1 MNLSIR
7 KLSLSLA
14 LGTLA
19 GLLLA
24 PAAAAQVGE
33 IGRSDVYR
41 LGNSTVGLDFVGWAR
56 TKNTGGQRRVDTAT
70 YAPLHF
76 LGVNAE
82 MHRLAVTA
90 VRTDTSYS
98 GSYSYKRLGITFR
111 SGTAAGNQH
120 KSFDHTLNL
129 FPNNPSQTFWVV
141 FVPVTVQGNIGFTG
155 RMSMDFI
162 DWVNSQSCA
171 LSGFTETYAYAW
183 ASAGIGVSGF
193 QAGVRVDLQLG
204 RQKFDGYLG
213 AFRNSLSTRSLTY
226 EFTPV
231 RLLLKVFAEAF
242 WIYGEITVVDRS
254 YGTHLR
260 SPFMQ

>member
-1 MNLSIR
+1 MNLSFR
-7 KLSLSLA
+7 NLSF
-14 LGTLA
+14 
-19 GLLLA
+19 GLLLGALASLAVA
-24 PAAAAQVGE
+24 PAARAQVGE
-33 IGRSDVYR
+33 IGRTDVYH

-70 YAPLHF
+70 YTPLHF
-76 LGVNAE
+76 LGIDAE

-98 GSYSYKRLGITFR
+98 GSYSYRRLGITFQ

-120 KSFDHTLNL
+120 RSFTHNLNL
-129 FPNNPSQTFWVV
+129 FSTNPSQTFWVV

-155 RMSMDFI
+155 RMDMDFI
-162 DWVNSQSCA
+162 DWANTQSCA
-171 LSGFTETYAYAW
+171 ISGLSETYAYAW
-183 ASAGIGVSGF
+183 ASAGVGVSGF

-204 RQKFDGYLG
+204 RQRFDGYLG
-213 AFRNSLSTRSLTY
+213 AFRTALSTQFLDY

-242 WIYGEITVVDRS
+242 WIYGEITIVDIA
-254 YGTHLR
+254 YGTRLL